1 MDREKVIVKT
11 SIIGILANILLVVFK
26 MIIGFISNSIAIIL
40 DAINNLSDALSSIV
54 TIIGARLANRKP
66 DKKHPLGHGRIEY
79 LSSLIVAAIVLYAG
93 ITSIVESVKK
103 IIEPQ
108 EADYSTVTL
117 IILFVAIL
125 VKIVLGTYVKKKGES
140 INSTALIASGSDAYF
155 DAILSLSVFICA
167 ILNIFTGLSLEPYV
181 GIVISLFIIKSGY
194 ELINETLAD
203 IIGRRADPEI
213 SKQIKK
219 IINSEEEVLGAYD
232 LNLFNYGPDKY
243 YASVHIELRDTMNVN
258 EVDILTRKLEEKVYC
273 ETGVILT
280 GIGVYSH
287 NTSNK
292 EVAKIRNT
300 IQKTVM
306 SHDYA
311 LQMHGFYLDE
321 EKKTIRFDVVISFD
335 VDRKEAYN
343 IIYQEIQN
351 LIQLLKN
358 NQDIDFVF
366 LDRLYCTLPF
376 YLHQNL

>member
-1 MDREKVIVKT
+1 MNREKVIVKT

-343 IIYQEIQN
+343 IIYQEIQS
-351 LIQLLKN
+351 LYPDYSLTVVL
-358 NQDIDFVF
+358 DF
-366 LDRLYCTLPF
+366 DAAD
-376 YLHQNL
+376 